1 MQKHPNTSTAGA
13 TSTSRNA
20 DPDYDAIVVGAGVAG
35 LYQLYR
41 LREMGLKVRSFDA
54 ASEVGGTWYWNRYP
68 GARVDSQS
76 YIYQYWFSE
85 ELLQEWDWSQRFPAQ
100 EETERYLNFVADKF
114 DLRKDIQFNTRVSS
128 AHWDEACKRWFI
140 QTEQGDEVTARY
152 FVSCAG
158 MLSAPLVP
166 PFADHEKFTGQIAH
180 TARWPAEGIDLAG
193 KRVGVIGTGA
203 TGIQVIQTIAS
214 EVGELKVFQRTPQYA
229 VPMRNVRYD
238 DKARAEWRAKYPE
251 LRERVHG
258 TFAGFD
264 YDFDHGSYLAL
275 SPAERKAALEE
286 IWADGSLSFWI
297 GGFQETFYDEAV
309 NAEISE
315 FVRDKIRARIEDPAV
330 AEKLVPQSFGF
341 GTARVPLE
349 TGYYDAFNRA
359 NVELV
364 DVSNVG
370 IERFTENGLIAAGRE
385 YELDVIILATGFDA
399 GTGALTRMGI
409 HGRDDRSLTELWG
422 KDIRSTLGLQVHGF
436 PNLFTVA
443 GPLAPS
449 TAFCNMA
456 TCLQQQVDWVSDCIA
471 YLREHDCDAIEP
483 TAEKEQQWV
492 QHHDDTANATLMV
505 RTNSW
510 YTGANV
516 EGKPQRLLSYIGGV
530 GNYRKFCDEV
540 KASGYAGFDITR
552 AIEEDA
558 ANVA

>member
-1 MQKHPNTSTAGA
+1 MHNKTNSHSATTTSAGQGG
-13 TSTSRNA
+13 NEE
-20 DPDYDAIVVGAGVAG
+20 YDAIVIGAGIAG

-54 ASEVGGTWYWNRYP
+54 ASAVGGTWYWNRYP

-85 ELLQEWDWSQRFPAQ
+85 ELLQEWNWSQRFPAQ

-128 AHWDEACKRWFI
+128 ARWDEAGKRWVI
-140 QTEQGDEVTARY
+140 NTEQGGEVTAQ
-152 FVSCAG
+152 FLVSCSG

-166 PFADHEKFTGQIAH
+166 PFPGHEKFKGQIAH
-180 TARWPAEGIDLAG
+180 TARWPAEGLDLSG

-229 VPMRNVRYD
+229 VPMRNVNYD
-238 DKARAEWRAKYPE
+238 DEARNAWRARYSE
-251 LRERVHG
+251 LRERVHT

-264 YDFDHGSYLAL
+264 YDFDHRSYLEL
-275 SPAERKAALEE
+275 TPEQRKAALEE
-286 IWADGSLSFWI
+286 IWADGSLSFWV
-297 GGFQETFYDEAV
+297 GGFQEMFFDESV
-309 NAEISE
+309 NDEISE
-315 FVRDKIRARIEDPAV
+315 FAREKIRARITNPAV
-330 AEKLVPQSFGF
+330 AEKLVPKSFGF

-349 TGYYDAFNRA
+349 TGYYDVYNRD

-364 DVSNVG
+364 DVSEAP
-370 IERFTENGLIAAGRE
+370 IECFTENGLVIAGQE
-385 YELDVIILATGFDA
+385 FELDVVILATGFDA

-409 HGRDDRSLTELWG
+409 VGRDERSLTEQWS

-456 TCLQQQVDWVSDCIA
+456 TCLQQQVDWVTDCIGH
-471 YLREHDCDAIEP
+471 LRERGSDSIEP
-483 TAEKEQQWV
+483 SAEKEAQWV
-492 QHHDDTANATLMV
+492 QHHDDTANATLIAK
-505 RTNSW
+505 TNSW
-510 YTGANV
+510 YTGANI
-516 EGKPQRLLSYIGGV
+516 EGKPKRLLSYIGGV
-530 GNYRKFCDEV
+530 GNYRKMCDETT
-540 KASGYAGFDITR
+540 ASGYEGFEITGT
-552 AIEEDA
+552 DHHA
-558 ANVA
+558 ADSA